1 MFQDAESIHSDR
13 SKVSAMTE
21 EPVLEAKKHVEPGRR
36 NSGAADPGVTW
47 GQDLDPQ
54 QVTMAGRAICNSE
67 HDVHCGVSI
76 VPAGRAPETVAATD
90 DVPVRVDWLQREL
103 NQGPALDAD
112 QVELLAIKDLAAAD
126 HWPDFGRMCVAVMNL
141 RSMVSVRIP
150 TGSPDRAM
158 LNFYSS
164 ESSAFDDLDVDA
176 ALRLA
181 RLAAPAVR
189 TLIGEFRGPLQAA
202 SSSDCSRVAVA
213 VGTVMARYRVNST
226 DAFGLIL
233 EASRYLRRSLLG
245 VAIEVV
251 ANIHVLEEAILQ
263 ARRQRRTDRTA
274 PEPGTPLGAPGE
286 ASVMPAGPSAPQRPP
301 ANTRAS
307 IGGPEMWHDPSP
319 TRPAA
324 PPKGNVAA
332 ADRPSVRWR
341 RRPE

>member
-1 MFQDAESIHSDR
+1 
-13 SKVSAMTE
+13 MTE
-21 EPVLEAKKHVEPGRR
+21 EPVLKLTKYVEPGRR
-36 NSGAADPGVTW
+36 NSGAADPGVMW

-54 QVTMAGRAICNSE
+54 QVTLAGRAICNSE

-76 VPAGRAPETVAATD
+76 VPAGRAPETIAATD
-90 DVPVRVDWLQREL
+90 DVPVRVDWLQHEL

-112 QVELLAIKDLAAAD
+112 PVELLAIKDLAAAES
-126 HWPDFGRMCVAVMNL
+126 WLDFGRMCVAVMNL

-164 ESSAFDDLDVDA
+164 EPGAFDHMDVDA

-181 RLAAPAVR
+181 RFAAPAVC
-189 TLIGEFRGPLQAA
+189 TLIGEFRGPLLAA
-202 SSSDCSRVAVA
+202 SPSDCSRVAVA

-263 ARRQRRTDRTA
+263 ARRQRRTGRTT
-274 PEPGTPLGAPGE
+274 PEPE
-286 ASVMPAGPSAPQRPP
+286 GPTSQQPP
-301 ANTRAS
+301 APPRPS
-307 IGGPEMWHDPSP
+307 IGGPEMWHDPSS
-319 TRPAA
+319 TQRAA
-324 PPKGNVAA
+324 PTERAVAA
-332 ADRPSVRWR
+332 TRRPSVRWR
-341 RRPE
+341 ARPV